1 MTPENRNTPAWAQ
14 RERQADLGWMRIDCI
29 RAENLDAFS
38 AIASVAFENTGRGAI
53 VVDTTSQAMP
63 GAGHPFG
70 YFFQDQIK
78 ELGDEDTNCMVTG
91 YEPAQEFVV
100 VLLKPQDCAST
111 YRLGAVARQPQ
122 EAVASEGTPNHT
134 SEPAAESELEP
145 PDVETLIA
153 WEAEGGCE
161 AACPHGCWVEPDGVC
176 IHGHPSWLLK
186 LGLI

>member
-1 MTPENRNTPAWAQ
+1 MTPEHHDIPDWAQ
-14 RERQADLGWMRIDCI
+14 RERQADLGWI
-29 RAENLDAFS
+29 AENLDVFS

-70 YFFQDQIK
+70 YFSQEQIE
-78 ELGDEDTNCMVTG
+78 ELGDEDTSRIVTE

-100 VLLKPQDCAST
+100 VLLKPQDRAST
-111 YRLGAVARQPQ
+111 YRLGAVARGLQDAVPS
-122 EAVASEGTPNHT
+122 EVASGHT
-134 SEPAAESELEP
+134 GELATEPELKP

-161 AACPHGCWVEPDGVC
+161 AACPHHCWVEPDGTC
-176 IHGHPSWLLK
+176 PHGNPSWLLR